1 MYKID
6 LYIEIG
12 YTLELK
18 VKLIQ
23 WLWQVILLLQEKHSL
38 INKKKN

>member
-6 LYIEIG
+6 LYFNIG
-12 YTLELK
+12 FTLELK

-23 WLWQVILLLQEKHSL
+23 WLWQVILLLQGKPSL